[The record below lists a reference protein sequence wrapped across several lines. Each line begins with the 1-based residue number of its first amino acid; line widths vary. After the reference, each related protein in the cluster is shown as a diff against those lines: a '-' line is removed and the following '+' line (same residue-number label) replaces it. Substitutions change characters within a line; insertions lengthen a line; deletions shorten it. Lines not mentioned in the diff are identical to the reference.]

1 MPNGYT
7 NIRVTND
14 TREKLRIFEGFLMM
28 KGKRSY
34 TTDEVIDQLFR
45 IADPAKIEQLPSSYA
60 AEGLFEKLK
69 IYSFTH

>member
-1 MPNGYT
+1 LADGYT
-7 NIRVTND
+7 TIRVMND

-45 IADPAKIEQLPSSYA
+45 IADTTKLEQLPSSYA